1 MWQPCGHSHRPDDGG
16 FSALTLGFFDVASV
30 SSTVPCVLRCF
41 SALTLGFFD
50 VAGHV
55 ALNDRALSVSV
66 P

>member
-1 MWQPCGHSHRPDDGG
+1 M
-16 FSALTLGFFDVASV
+16 ASV